1 MTDSLDPQDLLDA
14 NREWKGPLIGTESP
28 PAVPGMQ
35 RVGGPARDPI
45 PNTWPPAI
53 NAQEAQ

>member
-1 MTDSLDPQDLLDA
+1 MSHNAPCGA
-14 NREWKGPLIGTESP
+14 SVSRNWEGPLIGTESP